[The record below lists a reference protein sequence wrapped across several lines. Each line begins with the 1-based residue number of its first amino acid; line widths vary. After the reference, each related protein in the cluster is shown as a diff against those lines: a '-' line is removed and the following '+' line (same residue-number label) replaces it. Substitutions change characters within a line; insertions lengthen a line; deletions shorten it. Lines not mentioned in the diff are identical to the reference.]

1 VRGLP
6 RNCCSGKD
14 MAGEH
19 KHAGRWQL
27 LPASLRSPA
36 CVRAGMRPSSGP
48 LGDLPPSDSTE
59 GLLDA
64 EAVAAW
70 RESGAEPPKAPQPGG
85 PKPTKQAATAVE
97 GGSWAQRKSCSRS
110 RQVRPHQLLCL
121 SVPVG
126 MPQNMICLMRE
137 HRETHMFLQ
146 TLPVYCAAVGDVFRK
161 RLLLISS
168 TLAMIGDIQDPQP
181 VYIR

>member
-1 VRGLP
+1 LMAGILRDGVRGLP

-19 KHAGRWQL
+19 KARR
-27 LPASLRSPA
+27 PVAAIASIFALTCLRAS
-36 CVRAGMRPSSGP
+36 CGIRPSSGP

-97 GGSWAQRKSCSRS
+97 GGS
-110 RQVRPHQLLCL
+110 
-121 SVPVG
+121 
-126 MPQNMICLMRE
+126 
-137 HRETHMFLQ
+137 
-146 TLPVYCAAVGDVFRK
+146 
-161 RLLLISS
+161 
-168 TLAMIGDIQDPQP
+168 
-181 VYIR
+181 